1 MVLLKALFVALTTF
15 AGVLAVPFNAVGERD
30 VVNVKERS
38 VPATSQGYHNGYFYA
53 WWSDGIGNATFTL
66 GEDSRYSVEWDGI
79 SSFYG
84 GIGWNPGTGR
94 TITYDGTFN
103 TSGNA
108 YLSVYGF
115 TLNPLVEYYV
125 LESHGTYNPGDVLQ
139 LKGSFESDGS
149 IYKVYFV
156 IRVSNITGQEVLR
169 QYWSIRQ
176 DQRVSGSVN
185 MQNHF
190 DAWAGFGL
198 NIGTHDFQIVS
209 TEGYQSKG
217 NSDIYVEI
225 E

>member
-1 MVLLKALFVALTTF
+1 LLKKYLLPL
-15 AGVLAVPFNAVGERD
+15 VLIFG
-30 VVNVKERS
+30 
-38 VPATSQGYHNGYFYA
+38 
-53 WWSDGIGNATFTL
+53 
-66 GEDSRYSVEWDGI
+66 
-79 SSFYG
+79 
-84 GIGWNPGTGR
+84 GR

-103 TSGNA
+103 PTGNA

-139 LKGSFESDGS
+139 YKGSFESDGS
-149 IYKVYFV
+149 IYKVYLV
-156 IRVSNITGQEVLR
+156 IRTSNLNGEPVLR
-169 QYWSIRQ
+169 QYWSVRQ
-176 DQRVSGSVN
+176 NQRVSGSVN

-190 DAWAGFGL
+190 DAWAGFGMG
-198 NIGTHDFQIVS
+198 IGTHDFQIVS